1 MNTIE
6 QATHS
11 IKNPETSEDFQY
23 VANKIH
29 QLVDTFN
36 KLNQSKGCEIMQI
49 GINVVTGQM
58 NCNLMQRNVLH

>member
-1 MNTIE
+1 MNTLE
-6 QATHS
+6 SATRD
-11 IKNPETSEDFQY
+11 IKNPETSEDLQY

>member
-1 MNTIE
+1 MSTIE
-6 QATHS
+6 RATRD
-11 IKNPETSEDFQY
+11 IKNPETSEDFYY

-36 KLNQSKGCEIMQI
+36 KINQSKGCEIMQI
-49 GINVVTGQM
+49 GINVITGEM